1 MNMNRK
7 QKRIKRQR
15 ATQHTKRQAK
25 MVPVHNPLK
34 TDLDESRFVEQN
46 WHTDESGKSAVYL
59 IAIVL
64 VLAMVVVVS
73 VLAMLMG
80 G

>member
-1 MNMNRK
+1 MNRK
-7 QKRIKRQR
+7 QKKIQCQR

-34 TDLDESRFVEQN
+34 SDLDESRFVEQD
-46 WHTDESGKSAVYL
+46 WHTDESGKSAVHL